1 MRLRTAALTFAL
13 SLVACSPEPPR
24 LTPQS
29 SEVTGVSS
37 QGLGL
42 RVHLNA
48 NNPNRVDLT
57 VQSVDVRVTLA
68 ARDLG
73 RSVLNDRTRLPA
85 GRDVALSLDLNAPW
99 GDLPGLLMVTAL
111 NENVP
116 YQLDGTVRVGGERV
130 QLQVPFHLESTVPR
144 SVLLSAAGSLVP
156 GSH

>member
-1 MRLRTAALTFAL
+1 MRPRTAALCAL
-13 SLVACSPEPPR
+13 LTVAACSPEPPR

-37 QGLGL
+37 QGMNL

-57 VQSVDVRVTLA
+57 VQSIDVRVTLA

-73 RSVLNDRTRLPA
+73 RSVVNDRTRLPA
-85 GRDVALSLDLNAPW
+85 GRDVPLAIDVSAAW
-99 GDLPGLLMVTAL
+99 GDLPGLLLVTAL

-116 YQLDGTVRVGGERV
+116 YVLDGTARVGGERV

-144 SVLLSAAGSLVP
+144 SVLMSAAGSLVP